1 MGEASPRGLAHGDAG
16 ALVGALAAPAL
27 YVSPRALTVPKV
39 IVDGQAGF
47 PSQNKP
53 LAKLIVPG
61 ATTSFSCFARHH
73 PLSERAAAAGIR
85 TVRVVI
91 GRLRTFPSWQMLS

>member
-1 MGEASPRGLAHGDAG
+1 MGEASPRGLAHCDAG

-61 ATTSFSCFARHH
+61 RPPVFLASPGIIHYRNERLQ
-73 PLSERAAAAGIR
+73 PESE
-85 TVRVVI
+85 
-91 GRLRTFPSWQMLS
+91 PSES